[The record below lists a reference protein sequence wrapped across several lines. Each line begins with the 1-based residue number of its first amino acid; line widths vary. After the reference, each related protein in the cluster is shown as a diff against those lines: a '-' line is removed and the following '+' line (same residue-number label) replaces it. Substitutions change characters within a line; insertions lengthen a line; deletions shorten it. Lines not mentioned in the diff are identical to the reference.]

1 MELAFFLCAFCD
13 ANTPPT
19 PLWDRG
25 NSDQK
30 EEEKKKGKAVL
41 KTRSMKNRKS
51 LFHKYQ

>member
-30 EEEKKKGKAVL
+30 EEEKKK
-41 KTRSMKNRKS
+41 RKGCFENEVHEKS
-51 LFHKYQ
+51 